1 MLRACCCPLS
11 TRLLR
16 KQRTTCCCVVVSAC
30 VPMGYVLCSK
40 TAILPIQKHVFR
52 LPKCVFLSCKKG
64 ISVKLRICCCQQMCR
79 CCLVKQYIKTR
90 EPSAY
95 CKFISLVLSC
105 CSVLFGHH
113 PRAGPALG
121 ILSIARVK
129 CEVRT
134 HNFLVSCQKY
144 QKNELY
150 LYL

>member
-16 KQRTTCCCVVVSAC
+16 KQRTTCCCVVVNAC

-40 TAILPIQKHVFR
+40 TATLPIQKYAFR
-52 LPKCVFLSCKKG
+52 LPKYVFLSCKKG
-64 ISVKLRICCCQQMCR
+64 ISVKQRLCCCQQMCR
-79 CCLVKQYIKTR
+79 CSLVKQYIKTR

-95 CKFISLVLSC
+95 CKLISLVLSC
-105 CSVLFGHH
+105 CSVLFGYH
-113 PRAGPALG
+113 PRAGPALD
-121 ILSIARVK
+121 ILSIVRVK